1 MDWSQIWT
9 NYGLPAF
16 WALVILAAGWI
27 GARVIRAVIRR
38 LMRRA
43 SVDPT
48 LVGFFANLV
57 YTLLLAFVVVSAL
70 DRVGVATGSF
80 VAIIGAAGL
89 AVGLALQSSLANFA
103 AGVMII
109 LFRPFQVG
117 QFIEGGGVSG
127 TVVQIQVFST
137 ILNSPDNKK
146 VVAPNGAL
154 MKGTLTNF
162 SANDTRRI
170 DLTFSIGYQDD
181 LKKARQILEEIVHG
195 NELVLKDP
203 APAVALGNL
212 ADSGVDFLVRPWV
225 KTSDYGTVKG
235 EILEA
240 VKLRFDESGITI
252 PYPQREVHLRQ
263 VA

>member
-1 MDWSQIWT
+1 MDWDQIWT
-9 NYGLPAF
+9 DYGQPAF

-27 GARVIRAVIRR
+27 GARVIRVVIRR

-43 SVDPT
+43 NVDPT
-48 LVGFFANLV
+48 LVGFFANLI
-57 YTLLLAFVVVSAL
+57 YTLLLAFVAVSAL

-109 LFRPFQVG
+109 LFRPFHVG

-137 ILNSPDNKK
+137 VLNTPDNKR
-146 VVAPNGAL
+146 VIVPNGAL

-162 SANDTRRI
+162 AANDTRRI
-170 DLTFSIGYQDD
+170 DLTFSIGYEDD
-181 LKKARQILEEIVHG
+181 LNKAKQILEEIVQG

-203 APAVALGNL
+203 APAVALGDL
-212 ADSGVDFLVRPWV
+212 ADSSVDLLVRPWV
-225 KTSDYGTVKG
+225 KTTDYGTVKSQV
-235 EILEA
+235 LEA